1 MRKKSLLILI
11 SFSFIIWYN
20 IGFADFTDIQEE
32 VIAVKSWIDTPFS
45 AEELETERDAKIAEL
60 QHLVKGEFE
69 TTEAFEQRK
78 RGANIKIEAIRKEY
92 EKKIQDSQL
101 AYNEMMSKLREK
113 FNNLLKESRETIII
127 SGTLG
132 TYEPDQQ
139 QFPLRIKDKT
149 IKMSVPL
156 SIAPEVKNNFKNYKI
171 YVTRQ
176 LNENCEWDYLEA
188 RIEGKGNVFYSTD
201 KAPTISPSSVGIAL
215 IPPDLSSTVSFI
227 EPSGNNLLDAEETA
241 QLNITISN
249 KGKGNAGMVEAK
261 LDLGSIAG
269 ISYPKS
275 IYFGEI
281 KAGETNSKV
290 VELKAGQNI
299 STTEVELKINFT
311 EQNGFPPEDKIIQ
324 FSTKSF
330 IPPDIQIADI
340 AIDDQNKNG
349 KIEPGEQF
357 DLLVRIQNKGNGLAK
372 NVNTK
377 LILGKDIFL
386 LPSSNAENQ
395 FNQLSAGEY
404 KDLHYTLVTAKTA
417 TNLNLT
423 LDILEA
429 HTQFNKLNQPLNL
442 AFNRQERTAESII
455 ISGKERKINI
465 ENAPALSIDVEQ
477 NIPVLS
483 KADNKKWGVIFGI
496 ENYRNV
502 SSVPFARRDAEFMK
516 EYFNKVL
523 GIPTEN
529 IYFQTDESATLS
541 EFKTVFDPGGWLA
554 KNAGKP
560 GNEIYI
566 YYSGHGAPDPAGNK
580 AYLLPADGNPNYA
593 AISGYGLDQLYAN
606 LAQLKVKQITL
617 FLDSCFS
624 GANRDNETILA
635 SARPVFI
642 TTTIPSVASHIAV
655 FSAATGNQIS
665 SGYSDKQHGLFSYY
679 LMKGLRGEADS
690 NKDNKLTQKELNDY
704 LSEQVNTQARRMGR
718 EQEPQLQSAEPE
730 RVILQW

>member
-1 MRKKSLLILI
+1 
-11 SFSFIIWYN
+11 
-20 IGFADFTDIQEE
+20 
-32 VIAVKSWIDTPFS
+32 
-45 AEELETERDAKIAEL
+45 
-60 QHLVKGEFE
+60 
-69 TTEAFEQRK
+69 
-78 RGANIKIEAIRKEY
+78 
-92 EKKIQDSQL
+92 
-101 AYNEMMSKLREK
+101 
-113 FNNLLKESRETIII
+113 
-127 SGTLG
+127 
-132 TYEPDQQ
+132 
-139 QFPLRIKDKT
+139 
-149 IKMSVPL
+149 
-156 SIAPEVKNNFKNYKI
+156 
-171 YVTRQ
+171 
-176 LNENCEWDYLEA
+176 
-188 RIEGKGNVFYSTD
+188 
-201 KAPTISPSSVGIAL
+201 
-215 IPPDLSSTVSFI
+215 
-227 EPSGNNLLDAEETA
+227 
-241 QLNITISN
+241 
-249 KGKGNAGMVEAK
+249 VEAK

-275 IYFGEI
+275 VYFGEI

-311 EQNGFPPEDKIIQ
+311 EQNGFPPEDKIIK
-324 FSTKSF
+324 FSTKSL

-357 DLLVRIQNKGNGLAK
+357 DLLVRIQNKGNGPAK
-372 NVNTK
+372 NVRTK

-386 LPSSNAENQ
+386 LPGSNAENQ
-395 FNQLSAGEY
+395 FDQLSAGEY

-455 ISGKERKINI
+455 ISGKERQINI

-642 TTTIPSVASHIAV
+642 TTTIPSVASNIAV

>member
-1 MRKKSLLILI
+1 MLKKICLIVLM
-11 SFSFIIWYN
+11 SVIIC
-20 IGFADFTDIQEE
+20 Q
-32 VIAVKSWIDTPFS
+32 VIADLNDEVLALKSWIIVPFS
-45 AEELETERDAKIAEL
+45 SSSLEAERDAKLAALPDIS
-60 QHLVKGEFE
+60 KGEFE
-69 TTEAFEQRK
+69 NTAQFELRK
-78 RGANIKIEAIRKEY
+78 QDATNRANQIREEYAQKIADARAAY
-92 EKKIQDSQL
+92 ERHQTGLRNRLNYLL
-101 AYNEMMSKLREK
+101 AQT
-113 FNNLLKESRETIII
+113 RETIIRQ
-127 SGTLG
+127 GTLES
-132 TYEPDQQ
+132 YDADSQKYRVSIPEKSFQ
-139 QFPLRIKDKT
+139 IV
-149 IKMSVPL
+149 VPL
-156 SIAPEVKNNFKNYKI
+156 DKAPQLKNDFGNYQLKVI
-171 YVTRQ
+171 RQ
-176 LNENCEWDYLEA
+176 LNDKLEWEYLEA
-188 RIEGKGNVFYSTD
+188 KLSGPAGEFSSTD
-201 KAPTISPSSVGIAL
+201 KAPGISPSSTITTLV
-215 IPPDLSSTVSFI
+215 PPQLSSKISFS
-227 EPSGNNLLDAEETA
+227 EPSGNNMLDAEETA
-241 QLNITISN
+241 DLSIEISNTGKGNGYMVQANITITGVN
-249 KGKGNAGMVEAK
+249 
-261 LDLGSIAG
+261 G
-269 ISYPKS
+269 IDYDKM
-275 IYFGEI
+275 IYFGELAPG
-281 KAGETNSKV
+281 KSQSKSCQIS
-290 VELKAGQNI
+290 AGQNL
-299 STTEVELKINFT
+299 SEGTAQLKISFS

-324 FSTKSF
+324 FSTKSL
-330 IPPDIQIADI
+330 IPPDIQITDI

-349 KIEPGEQF
+349 KIEQGEQF

-372 NVNTK
+372 NVSTK

-386 LPSSNAENQ
+386 LPGSNAENQ
-395 FNQLSAGEY
+395 FDQLSAGEY

-642 TTTIPSVASHIAV
+642 TTTIPSVASNIAV

>member
-201 KAPTISPSSVGIAL
+201 KAPTISPYSVGIAL

-275 IYFGEI
+275 IYF
-281 KAGETNSKV
+281 
-290 VELKAGQNI
+290 
-299 STTEVELKINFT
+299 
-311 EQNGFPPEDKIIQ
+311 
-324 FSTKSF
+324 
-330 IPPDIQIADI
+330 
-340 AIDDQNKNG
+340 
-349 KIEPGEQF
+349 
-357 DLLVRIQNKGNGLAK
+357 
-372 NVNTK
+372 
-377 LILGKDIFL
+377 
-386 LPSSNAENQ
+386 
-395 FNQLSAGEY
+395 
-404 KDLHYTLVTAKTA
+404 
-417 TNLNLT
+417 
-423 LDILEA
+423 
-429 HTQFNKLNQPLNL
+429 
-442 AFNRQERTAESII
+442 
-455 ISGKERKINI
+455 
-465 ENAPALSIDVEQ
+465 
-477 NIPVLS
+477 
-483 KADNKKWGVIFGI
+483 
-496 ENYRNV
+496 
-502 SSVPFARRDAEFMK
+502 
-516 EYFNKVL
+516 
-523 GIPTEN
+523 
-529 IYFQTDESATLS
+529 
-541 EFKTVFDPGGWLA
+541 
-554 KNAGKP
+554 
-560 GNEIYI
+560 
-566 YYSGHGAPDPAGNK
+566 
-580 AYLLPADGNPNYA
+580 
-593 AISGYGLDQLYAN
+593 
-606 LAQLKVKQITL
+606 
-617 FLDSCFS
+617 
-624 GANRDNETILA
+624 
-635 SARPVFI
+635 
-642 TTTIPSVASHIAV
+642 
-655 FSAATGNQIS
+655 
-665 SGYSDKQHGLFSYY
+665 
-679 LMKGLRGEADS
+679 
-690 NKDNKLTQKELNDY
+690 
-704 LSEQVNTQARRMGR
+704 
-718 EQEPQLQSAEPE
+718 
-730 RVILQW
+730 

>member
-1 MRKKSLLILI
+1 LDKAPQLK
-11 SFSFIIWYN
+11 N
-20 IGFADFTDIQEE
+20 DFGNYQLK
-32 VIAVKSWIDTPFS
+32 VI
-45 AEELETERDAKIAEL
+45 
-60 QHLVKGEFE
+60 
-69 TTEAFEQRK
+69 
-78 RGANIKIEAIRKEY
+78 
-92 EKKIQDSQL
+92 
-101 AYNEMMSKLREK
+101 
-113 FNNLLKESRETIII
+113 
-127 SGTLG
+127 
-132 TYEPDQQ
+132 
-139 QFPLRIKDKT
+139 
-149 IKMSVPL
+149 
-156 SIAPEVKNNFKNYKI
+156 
-171 YVTRQ
+171 RQ
-176 LNENCEWDYLEA
+176 LNDKLEWEYLEA
-188 RIEGKGNVFYSTD
+188 RLSGPAGEFSSTD
-201 KAPTISPSSVGIAL
+201 KAPGISPSSTITSLV
-215 IPPDLSSTVSFI
+215 PPQLTSKISFS
-227 EPSGNNLLDAEETA
+227 EPSGNNILDAEETA
-241 QLNITISN
+241 DLSIEISNTGKGNGYMVQANITITGVN
-249 KGKGNAGMVEAK
+249 
-261 LDLGSIAG
+261 G
-269 ISYPKS
+269 IDYDKM
-275 IYFGEI
+275 IYFGELAPG
-281 KAGETNSKV
+281 KSQSKSCQIRA
-290 VELKAGQNI
+290 EQNL
-299 STTEVELKINFT
+299 SEGTAQLKISFS

-324 FSTKSF
+324 FSTKSL
-330 IPPDIQIADI
+330 IPPDIQITDI

-349 KIEPGEQF
+349 KIEQGEQF
-357 DLLVRIQNKGNGLAK
+357 DLVVRIQNKGMGIAK

-377 LILGKDIFL
+377 LILGEGIFL
-386 LPSSNAENQ
+386 LPGSKTEQ
-395 FNQLSAGEY
+395 QLEQLDAGEY
-404 KDLHYTLVTAKTA
+404 RDLTYSIVTAKTV

>member
-1 MRKKSLLILI
+1 
-11 SFSFIIWYN
+11 
-20 IGFADFTDIQEE
+20 
-32 VIAVKSWIDTPFS
+32 V
-45 AEELETERDAKIAEL
+45 
-60 QHLVKGEFE
+60 
-69 TTEAFEQRK
+69 
-78 RGANIKIEAIRKEY
+78 
-92 EKKIQDSQL
+92 
-101 AYNEMMSKLREK
+101 
-113 FNNLLKESRETIII
+113 
-127 SGTLG
+127 
-132 TYEPDQQ
+132 
-139 QFPLRIKDKT
+139 
-149 IKMSVPL
+149 VPL
-156 SIAPEVKNNFKNYKI
+156 DKAPQLKNDFGNYQLKVI
-171 YVTRQ
+171 RQ
-176 LNENCEWDYLEA
+176 LNDKLEWEYLEA
-188 RIEGKGNVFYSTD
+188 KLSGPAGEFSSTD
-201 KAPTISPSSVGIAL
+201 KAPGISPSSTITTLV
-215 IPPDLSSTVSFI
+215 PPQLSSKISFS
-227 EPSGNNLLDAEETA
+227 EPSGNNMLDAEETA
-241 QLNITISN
+241 DLSIEISNTGKGSGYMVQANITITGVN
-249 KGKGNAGMVEAK
+249 
-261 LDLGSIAG
+261 G
-269 ISYPKS
+269 IDYDKM
-275 IYFGEI
+275 IYFGELAPG
-281 KAGETNSKV
+281 KSQSKSCQIS
-290 VELKAGQNI
+290 AGQNL
-299 STTEVELKINFT
+299 SEGTAQLKISFS

-324 FSTKSF
+324 FSTKSL
-330 IPPDIQIADI
+330 IPPDIQITDI

-349 KIEPGEQF
+349 KIEQGEQF

-372 NVNTK
+372 NVSTK

-386 LPSSNAENQ
+386 LPGSNAENQ
-395 FNQLSAGEY
+395 FDQLSAGEY

-642 TTTIPSVASHIAV
+642 TTTIPSVASNIAV